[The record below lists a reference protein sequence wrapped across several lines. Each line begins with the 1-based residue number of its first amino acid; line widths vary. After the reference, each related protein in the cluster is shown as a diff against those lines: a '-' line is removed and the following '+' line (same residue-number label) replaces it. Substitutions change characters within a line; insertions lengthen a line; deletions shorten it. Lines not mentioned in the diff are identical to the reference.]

1 MARVCACNAGTQ
13 LDIADAARISRE
25 ISEAEDNSDAAS
37 ARTTLGAIQGVL
49 TDLHRACLRRF
60 SQVLRARCGLPK

>member
-1 MARVCACNAGTQ
+1 MARVCACDAGTQ

-37 ARTTLGAIQGVL
+37 ARTARAGV
-49 TDLHRACLRRF
+49 AAMPQAAPGSSGRR
-60 SQVLRARCGLPK
+60 RR

>member
-37 ARTTLGAIQGVL
+37 ARTTLGVSSRTSTEHVRGGF
-49 TDLHRACLRRF
+49 HRF
-60 SQVLRARCGLPK
+60 